1 MGSWREI
8 IDGIGEACDFG
19 AARLVRDPR
28 RKGGWTLL
36 VEEVQQSYVDT
47 LDPTHLYFEYTRR
60 VGSVVDTAFPAGA
73 PLRVLHLGGGAFTM
87 PRYVAATRPGST
99 QLVVERDRRL
109 AAFVQRI
116 LPLPA
121 GADITLRFGDAR
133 ETVLELPA
141 AAYDLIIGDVYD
153 AAQMPESVSDTVF
166 AAGVARLLAPRG
178 VYALNVADLAP
189 LAFSRGQAA
198 TLRTAFAD
206 VCLIVRPD
214 LLRGRRFGNVVFAAA
229 IEPDRLPVARLAA
242 IAGRDRQPAQVVTGA
257 ALDLLTAGTA
267 PVQLDADPDPDP
279 D

>member
-8 IDGIGEACDFG
+8 IDGIAESGDYG

-60 VGSVVDTAFPAGA
+60 IGSIIDTAFPPGA

-87 PRYVAATRPGST
+87 PRYVAATRPGSA

-109 AAFVQRI
+109 AAFVQRV

-121 GADITLRFGDAR
+121 DAGIALRFGDAR
-133 ETVLELPA
+133 ASVAELDA
-141 AAYDLIIGDVYD
+141 GAYDLVIGDVYD
-153 AAQMPESVSDTVF
+153 AAEMPESVSDVTF
-166 AAGVARLLAPRG
+166 AADVARLLAPGG

-189 LAFSRGQAA
+189 LTFSRGQAA

-229 IEPDRLPVARLAA
+229 VEPDRLPVARLAA
-242 IAGRDRQPAQVVTGA
+242 VAGRDRQPAQVVGSA
-257 ALDLLTAGTA
+257 GLDLLAAGTE
-267 PVQLDADPDPDP
+267 PVRLD
-279 D
+279 

>member
-8 IDGIGEACDFG
+8 IDGIAENGEFG

-36 VEEVQQSYVDT
+36 VEEVQQSYVDVH
-47 LDPTHLYFEYTRR
+47 DPTHLNFEYTRR
-60 VGSVVDTAFPAGA
+60 IGSIVDTAAPPGA

-87 PRYVAATRPGST
+87 PRYVAATRPGSE

-109 AAFVQRI
+109 AAFVQRV

-121 GADITLRFGDAR
+121 EAGIDIAFGDAR
-133 ETVLELPA
+133 ETVAELEA
-141 AAYDLIIGDVYD
+141 EAYDLIIGDVYD
-153 AAQMPESVSDTVF
+153 AAQMPESVSDVKF
-166 AAGVARLLAPRG
+166 AAAVARLLAPG
-178 VYALNVADLAP
+178 GIYALNVADLAP

-206 VCLIVRPD
+206 VCLIVRPE

-229 IEPDRLPVARLAA
+229 LEAGRLPVARLAA
-242 IAGRDRQPAQVVTGA
+242 IAGRDRQPAQVVSGA
-257 ALDLLTAGTA
+257 GLDLLTDGAE
-267 PVQLDADPDPDP
+267 PVRLDGPGQA
-279 D
+279 